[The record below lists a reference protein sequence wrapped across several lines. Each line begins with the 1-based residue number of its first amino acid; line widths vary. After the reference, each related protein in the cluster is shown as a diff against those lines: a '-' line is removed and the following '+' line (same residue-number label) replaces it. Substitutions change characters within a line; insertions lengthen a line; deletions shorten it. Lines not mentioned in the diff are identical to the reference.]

1 MRWFKKQ
8 DPVREEGQ
16 IQETQELDS
25 LRSAIQRANM
35 PDAAREVALK
45 ELDRMEKM
53 HPDATEFTI
62 AMTYLDYL
70 LSMPWN
76 AMTEDNLDIT
86 RAQTI
91 LDEDHF
97 GLYQVKE
104 RILEYL
110 AVRTLR
116 RTRPFNILVVD
127 DEQIARENIAY
138 VLSKEGHQLF
148 TAASGLEAM
157 HLLRSKRFDLVIT
170 DLKMERIDGI
180 ELLRQVKEMH
190 PDTSVIVIT
199 GYATVET
206 AVTAMKIGAFDYLP
220 KPFELEE
227 LRRAVSR
234 SLERKREEQELK
246 GPILCF
252 AGPPGTGKTSLGR
265 SIARALGR
273 KFVRISL
280 AGVRDEA
287 EIRGHR
293 RTYAGAMPGRI
304 IQEIRRIGFINPVFM
319 MDEVD
324 KLGQE
329 FKGDPASALLE
340 VLDPEQ
346 NRQFVDHYLDIP
358 FDLSKVMFILTANVT
373 DLIPPPLLDRM
384 EVLVLTGYTD
394 DEKLEIASRHL
405 IPRLLREHGLGEGK
419 VDFSPGAILR
429 IIRDYTR
436 EAGLRGLER
445 ELASVCR
452 KIARSALEPGALSSK
467 ILIGEDNVPDY
478 LGPRRHY
485 REVTDEKDK
494 VGVATGLVWTESGG
508 EIVFVEATLMK
519 GKNSLL
525 LTGSLGEVMRES
537 AIAALSYIR
546 SNATKLGIDEDLFLQ
561 KDIHVHVP
569 AGAIPK
575 DGPSAGITIA
585 MALMSL
591 FTGRPA
597 RREVALTGEM
607 TLTGR
612 ILPVSGVR
620 EKLMAAARS
629 GVKEVVLP
637 SKNKPEAE
645 LAPPKTLENL
655 RLHFVDYVDEAI
667 DIVLR
672 GRPQGDGS
680 LI

>member
-8 DPVREEGQ
+8 DPPRGEGQ
-16 IQETQELDS
+16 AEEIQELDS
-25 LRSAIQRANM
+25 LRDAIQRSTM
-35 PDAAREVALK
+35 PDAAREVALR
-45 ELDRMEKM
+45 ELERMEKM
-53 HPDATEFTI
+53 HPDAAEFSI

-76 AMTEDNLDIT
+76 GMTEDNLDMA
-86 RAQTI
+86 RAQAI

-97 GLYQVKE
+97 GLHQVKE

-116 RTRPFNILVVD
+116 RSRPFNILVVD
-127 DEQIARENIAY
+127 DEQIARQNIAY
-138 VLSKEGHQLF
+138 VLSKEGYELS
-148 TAASGLEAM
+148 TSASGLGAM
-157 HLLRSKRFDLVIT
+157 DLLRSRRFDLVIT
-170 DLKMERIDGI
+170 DLKMERVDGI
-180 ELLRQVKEMH
+180 ELLRYIKEFH

-206 AVTAMKIGAFDYLP
+206 AVKAMKIGACDYLP

-227 LRRAVSR
+227 LRRAVAR
-234 SLERKREEQELK
+234 SLEKKRAEQELK

-265 SIARALGR
+265 SIARALER
-273 KFVRISL
+273 RFVRISL

-304 IQEIRRIGFINPVFM
+304 IQEIRRIGSINPVFM

-324 KLGQE
+324 KLGHE

-346 NRQFVDHYLDIP
+346 NKQFVDHYLDVP
-358 FDLSKVMFILTANVT
+358 FDLSKVMFILTANVI

-384 EVLVLTGYTD
+384 EVLVLPGYTD
-394 DEKLEIASRHL
+394 DEKLEIARSHL
-405 IPRLLREHGLGEGK
+405 IPRLLREHGLGERK
-419 VDFSPGAILR
+419 VEFSPGAILR
-429 IIRDYTR
+429 IVRDYTR

-452 KIARSALEPGALSSK
+452 KLARRALEPGALSQR
-467 ILIGEDNVPDY
+467 IVIEEEQVPEF
-478 LGPRRHY
+478 LGPRRHF
-485 REVTDEKDK
+485 RELTDERDRI
-494 VGVATGLVWTESGG
+494 GVATGLVWTESGG
-508 EIVFVEATLMK
+508 EIVFIEATCMK
-519 GKNSLL
+519 GKNALL

-537 AIAALSYIR
+537 AMAALSYIR
-546 SNATKLGIDEDLFLQ
+546 SNAGSLGIDEDLFLD
-561 KDIHVHVP
+561 KDIHIHVP

-585 MALMSL
+585 MALISL

-637 SKNKPEAE
+637 AKNRLDADS
-645 LAPPKTLENL
+645 APKKTLEAL
-655 RLHFVDYVDEAI
+655 KLHFVDYLEEAI
-667 DIVLR
+667 DVVLKR
-672 GRPQGDGS
+672 KGEGDS
-680 LI
+680 PI